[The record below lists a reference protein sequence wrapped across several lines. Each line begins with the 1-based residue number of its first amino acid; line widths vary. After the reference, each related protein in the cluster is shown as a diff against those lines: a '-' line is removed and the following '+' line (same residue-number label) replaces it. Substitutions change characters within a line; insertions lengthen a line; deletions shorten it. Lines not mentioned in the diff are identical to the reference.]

1 MNPVALCFA
10 SYCPRLGAVKNILF
24 SWRDNPMKKLL
35 ALALV
40 LALALSCLSFAAAE
54 GTAPDTYSTIDG
66 FDITT
71 LDYV

>member
-1 MNPVALCFA
+1 
-10 SYCPRLGAVKNILF
+10 
-24 SWRDNPMKKLL
+24 MKKLL